1 MISSAVPVV
10 TEKNP
15 PHTEVWL
22 PNLLGK
28 SQRKGMTIYFP
39 CDQIITTNEKM
50 LDSYGFET
58 QREMFSSA
66 GVFLVQ
72 KCCCFSVFFFFF
84 SNFPVA
90 LILYL
95 SIKKLIWHLFVKY
108 ISLLTSFQK
117 PKDLQIYLI
126 FMTRY
131 HHKHATLPLFSVF
144 IGSKRHQCCLTVWYG
159 HHIDVVW
166 YKVLILIRT
175 VNQVLLA
182 VWTCLMKLKW
192 SF

>member
-1 MISSAVPVV
+1 MWPNHNNQWEDAGQLWFWNPKRDVQFSRRVPSS
-10 TEKNP
+10 
-15 PHTEVWL
+15 EV
-22 PNLLGK
+22 LLFF
-28 SQRKGMTIYFP
+28 R
-39 CDQIITTNEKM
+39 
-50 LDSYGFET
+50 
-58 QREMFSSA
+58 
-66 GVFLVQ
+66 V
-72 KCCCFSVFFFFF
+72 FFFF

-182 VWTCLMKLKW
+182 VWTRLMKLKW